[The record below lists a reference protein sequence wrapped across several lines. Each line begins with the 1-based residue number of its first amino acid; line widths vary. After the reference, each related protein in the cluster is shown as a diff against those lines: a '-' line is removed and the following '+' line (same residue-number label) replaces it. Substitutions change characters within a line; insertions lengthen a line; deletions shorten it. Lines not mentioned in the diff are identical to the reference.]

1 MQTEIHPAYDKI
13 KVVCSCGNKFETRS
27 TLSKEKN
34 SLNIEVCDKCHPFYS
49 GQQKIIDTAG
59 RVEKFKQKYKMPESK
74 AKKEEAS
81 KDKE

>member
-1 MQTEIHPAYDKI
+1 
-13 KVVCSCGNKFETRS
+13 VVCSCGNKFETRS

-74 AKKEEAS
+74 ANKEEAS